1 MKPSVLM
8 MFLDIKFIMEEM
20 YSESQKSEP
29 DSTPEPKI
37 IGLTGG
43 IGSGKTTVAKFI
55 EDCGFPVYY
64 SDDRAKDIVNDNEDL
79 KARIKELL
87 GSDSY
92 DENGLYNRKF
102 VAEKVFNNKDLLQS
116 LNEIIHPAVRL
127 DFEDWVKKQTKYLI
141 FKETAL
147 LFELQL
153 NKQCYRS
160 ILVTAEDNIRIKR
173 VMDRDGKT
181 YREVQSVMEKQMPE
195 KEKIKLADC
204 IIYNNTNL
212 DDLKDQTEKTIFDIE

>member
-1 MKPSVLM
+1 
-8 MFLDIKFIMEEM
+8 MEELH
-20 YSESQKSEP
+20 SETKKVEP
-29 DSTPEPKI
+29 DPLSTPKI

-64 SDDRAKDIVNDNEDL
+64 SDDRAKDIVNDNAVL
-79 KARIKELL
+79 KLKIKALL
-87 GSDSY
+87 GEEAY
-92 DENGLYNRKF
+92 DENGFYNRKY
-102 VAEKVFNNKDLLQS
+102 VADKVFNDEELLQQ
-116 LNEIIHPAVRL
+116 LNQIIHPAVRI
-127 DFEDWVKKQTKYLI
+127 DFEDWVKKQTTYLV

-147 LFELQL
+147 LFELKL

-160 ILVTAEDNIRIKR
+160 VLVTAEDNIRIKR

-181 YREVQSVMEKQMPE
+181 YRQVQTVMEKQMSE
-195 KEKIKLADC
+195 KDKIKLADC

-212 DDLKDQTEKTIFDIE
+212 DDLKEQTEKVIFEID

>member
-1 MKPSVLM
+1 
-8 MFLDIKFIMEEM
+8 MEEVN
-20 YSESQKSEP
+20 SENQKSEP
-29 DSTPEPKI
+29 DPLSAPKI

-55 EDCGFPVYY
+55 EECGFPVYY
-64 SDDRAKDIVNDNEDL
+64 SDDRAKEIVNDNEEL
-79 KARIKELL
+79 KLKIKALL
-87 GSDSY
+87 GPQAY
-92 DENGLYNRKF
+92 NEKGLYDRKF
-102 VAEKVFNNKDLLQS
+102 VSEMVFNDSELLQA
-116 LNEIIHPAVRL
+116 LNEIIHPAVRI
-127 DFEDWVKKQTKYLI
+127 DFEDWVKKQEKYLV

-147 LFELQL
+147 LFELKL

-195 KEKIKLADC
+195 KEKIKLANC
-204 IIYNNTNL
+204 VIYNNTNL
-212 DDLKDQTEKTIFDIE
+212 DDLKDQTEKVIFEIE